1 MNPKNP
7 QKPIHAPKDAAAID
21 ALNHKITD
29 LSDKLARALADYAN
43 LEKRID
49 SQRQLFANLA
59 TANMLNK
66 LVPVLDDLYLAQS
79 HLNDHGLKLTMDKL
93 KQLIKSEG
101 IEEINPEN
109 ELYDA
114 TTMTCIGTQEG
125 QDNMVLIVHKLGYK
139 LNDQVIRP
147 AEVVVGKSKSKD

>member
-1 MNPKNP
+1 MNPKTTP
-7 QKPIHAPKDAAAID
+7 KPSHVPKDTATID
-21 ALNHKITD
+21 VLNLKISD

-49 SQRQLFANLA
+49 AQRQLFANLA

-66 LVPVLDDLYLAQS
+66 LVPVLDDLYLAQA

-101 IEEINPEN
+101 IEEINPEGMV
-109 ELYDA
+109 YDA
-114 TTMTCIGTQEG
+114 TTMTCIGTGEG
-125 QDNMVLIVHKLGYK
+125 EDNKVLIVHKLGYK